1 MAILIVNVGGTLV
14 ALILFLFDGEIWETP
29 AHWIEYSIQLFVTLT
44 SFVFIFGNKDKTS
57 VLYRYRYLEAGLV
70 CISLAIASLKLFV
83 YGEVIEFE
91 MGGERAAH
99 YFEYSGELFNDIFAI
114 MFTYIRYQQAQQQIM
129 SALVASERQVINML
143 KID

>member
-1 MAILIVNVGGTLV
+1 
-14 ALILFLFDGEIWETP
+14 
-29 AHWIEYSIQLFVTLT
+29 
-44 SFVFIFGNKDKTS
+44 
-57 VLYRYRYLEAGLV
+57 
-70 CISLAIASLKLFV
+70 
-83 YGEVIEFE
+83 

-143 KID
+143 KIDWDRIIKILNLVKNLIRKWLRTFVYMFNDFDV

>member
-1 MAILIVNVGGTLV
+1 
-14 ALILFLFDGEIWETP
+14 
-29 AHWIEYSIQLFVTLT
+29 VTLT